1 MMKKNGREK
10 DRKGKER
17 KEGHGKNNRIEIVPY
32 SLLFF
37 MISHLLPT
45 IFHHSLLPPIH
56 SYYPLSF
63 FPILSYHLPSF
74 SSPPPSLS
82 LSLLLILSPHTLFLS
97 HTISSLPSFFSHSF
111 ITPFF
116 LSTLSHHLLL
126 SFHPLSSPPP
136 PLSPSLITPFFLPT
150 LFHNPFLS
158 LHPLSSPSPFFPPSL
173 ITPSTLSH
181 HSPPFPP
188 SHTTTSSLPILSHSL
203 LLPSQPLSIRKLFS
217 CCMALSGM
225 VVCNGTCM

>member
-10 DRKGKER
+10 DRKGRER
-17 KEGHGKNNRIEIVPY
+17 KESHGKDNRIEIVPY

-74 SSPPPSLS
+74 SSPPSSLS
-82 LSLLLILSPHTLFLS
+82 LSLLLILSPHPLFLS
-97 HTISSLPSFFSHSF
+97 HTISSLPAFFPHSF
-111 ITPFF
+111 ITSSSLIPFF
-116 LSTLSHHLLL
+116 ITL
-126 SFHPLSSPPP
+126 
-136 PLSPSLITPFFLPT
+136 FFLPT
-150 LFHNPFLS
+150 LFHHPFLP
-158 LHPLSSPSPFFPPSL
+158 LHPLSSPSPFSPPSL

-181 HSPPFPP
+181 HP
-188 SHTTTSSLPILSHSL
+188 
-203 LLPSQPLSIRKLFS
+203 LLPFHPLTPPPPLSPSYLIPSSF
-217 CCMALSGM
+217 LSNLSQSENCL
-225 VVCNGTCM
+225 VAAWLYQVW